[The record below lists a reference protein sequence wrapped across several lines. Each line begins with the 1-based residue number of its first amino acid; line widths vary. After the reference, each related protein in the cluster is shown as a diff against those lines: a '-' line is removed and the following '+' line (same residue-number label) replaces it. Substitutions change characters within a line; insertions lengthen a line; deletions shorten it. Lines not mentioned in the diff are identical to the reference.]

1 MLAESY
7 MEDALFE
14 LSRSSSIAVM
24 HDQLKQQP
32 DISDGV
38 NYGEP
43 ARNDQGVSQSYCI
56 CWVERFKARIVKHE
70 ALHWLQDYL

>member
-14 LSRSSSIAVM
+14 LSRPSSIAVM
-24 HDQLKQQP
+24 HDQPKQQA

-38 NYGEP
+38 NYGET
-43 ARNDQGVSQSYCI
+43 ARNDQGVSQSYCV
-56 CWVERFKARIVKHE
+56 CRVERFKARIVKHE